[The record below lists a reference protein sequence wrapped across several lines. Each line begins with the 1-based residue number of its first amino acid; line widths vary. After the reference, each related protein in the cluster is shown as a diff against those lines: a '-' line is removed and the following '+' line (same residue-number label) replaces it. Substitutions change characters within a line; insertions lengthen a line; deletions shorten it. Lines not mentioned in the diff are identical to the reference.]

1 MFCVVGC
8 MFVICIVWEEMELEV
23 LSLIM
28 SDINNL
34 PVHINEYMEDRLF
47 WGDL

>member
-28 SDINNL
+28 SDIN
-34 PVHINEYMEDRLF
+34 EYMEDRLF
-47 WGDL
+47 RGDL